1 MTRGTE
7 RLRKLLQ
14 QNRLKLRAAELV
26 SRWASQGV
34 ATSPVVHERYWKLI
48 DRIRRG
54 RSWPLDYVDD
64 LAAAV
69 SDFTGNCDMVTIIG
83 WNLEEEPPLLVSSRA
98 LLQAIHR
105 IDSLYPDGFW
115 LIDDDSRT
123 ALMVDIDEEEGI
135 HANRIDLLV

>member
-1 MTRGTE
+1 
-7 RLRKLLQ
+7 
-14 QNRLKLRAAELV
+14 
-26 SRWASQGV
+26 
-34 ATSPVVHERYWKLI
+34 
-48 DRIRRG
+48 
-54 RSWPLDYVDD
+54 
-64 LAAAV
+64 
-69 SDFTGNCDMVTIIG
+69 MVTIIG